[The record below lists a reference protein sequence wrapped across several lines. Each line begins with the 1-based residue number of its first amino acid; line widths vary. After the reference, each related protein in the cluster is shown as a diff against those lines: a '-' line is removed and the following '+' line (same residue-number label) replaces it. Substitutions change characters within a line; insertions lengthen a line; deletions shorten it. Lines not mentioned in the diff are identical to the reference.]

1 MDGIFHSV
9 QIPDSRFESKNTEV
23 KVVRSNEN
31 SKLDTQGDVSDNT
44 MELIILIKLAV
55 PF

>member
-1 MDGIFHSV
+1 MAYFTGYKF
-9 QIPDSRFESKNTEV
+9 QTAGLRAWNTGV

-31 SKLDTQGDVSDNT
+31 SKLDMQGDVSDNT